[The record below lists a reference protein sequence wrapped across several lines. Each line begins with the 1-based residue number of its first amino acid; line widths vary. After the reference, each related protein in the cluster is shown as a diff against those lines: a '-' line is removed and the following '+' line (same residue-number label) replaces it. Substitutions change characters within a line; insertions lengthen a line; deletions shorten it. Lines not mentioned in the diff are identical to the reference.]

1 VCLGWCTT
9 SLQRC
14 PGLPSSAL
22 LGKPPLNILID
33 PSLAKRKSPWE
44 INLSELLDLFLKAIS
59 QTEFIDLRAA
69 GTAALSSA
77 TIYRLK
83 VETLFLFERLR
94 LQHRLM
100 DASEPPQLI
109 VMPFRYEI
117 YSTNI
122 DELFDELGR
131 ILQEIVI
138 DEQGG
143 QGQHLLEVPEVLPP
157 NLDDYVISLQTLL
170 FEYRKILVERLRAT
184 GKALLSE
191 LTRGLKPIDAARIFI
206 LLLFAA
212 NSGEVVINQEE
223 TDEDA
228 LVVSV
233 GQLE

>member
-1 VCLGWCTT
+1 VVDT
-9 SLQRC
+9 SILSR
-14 PGLPSSAL
+14 
-22 LGKPPLNILID
+22 PPLNVLID

-44 INLSELLDLFLKAIS
+44 INLSELLDLFLKTIMKS
-59 QTEFIDLRAA
+59 EFLDMRAA

-94 LQHRLM
+94 AQRRLL
-100 DASEPPQLI
+100 DSTEPPQII
-109 VMPFRYEI
+109 VMPFRYEV
-117 YSTNI
+117 YSTNVE
-122 DELFDELGR
+122 ELFDELGR
-131 ILQEIVI
+131 ILEQIIV

-143 QGQHLLEVPEVLPP
+143 AEQSPLAIPELPPP
-157 NLDDYVISLQTLL
+157 NLEDYVISLQSLL
-170 FEYRKILVERLRAT
+170 SEFRKILVERLRAS
-184 GKALLSE
+184 GKTLLSE
-191 LTRGLKPIDAARIFI
+191 LVRGLPPVDAARVFI

-223 TDEDA
+223 TDTDA

>member
-1 VCLGWCTT
+1 V
-9 SLQRC
+9 
-14 PGLPSSAL
+14 
-22 LGKPPLNILID
+22 
-33 PSLAKRKSPWE
+33 
-44 INLSELLDLFLKAIS
+44 FLKTIS
-59 QTEFIDLRAA
+59 QTDIIDMRAA

-94 LQHRLM
+94 LQQRHF

-109 VMPFRYEI
+109 VMPFRYEV

-122 DELFDELGR
+122 EELFDELGR

-138 DEQGG
+138 DEEGG
-143 QGQHLLEVPEVLPP
+143 QEQNPLSVAELQPP
-157 NLDDYVISLQTLL
+157 NIEDYVISLQAILSD
-170 FEYRKILVERLRAT
+170 FRKILVERLRAT

-191 LTRGLKPIDAARIFI
+191 LVRGLSPIDAARVFI

-223 TDEDA
+223 SDVDA

>member
-1 VCLGWCTT
+1 M
-9 SLQRC
+9 
-14 PGLPSSAL
+14 PSSSL
-22 LGKPPLNILID
+22 LSRPPLNVLID

-44 INLSELLDLFLKAIS
+44 INLTELLDLFLKAIS
-59 QTEFIDLRAA
+59 QTEFIDMRAA

-77 TIYRLK
+77 MIYRLK

-94 LQHRLM
+94 LQRRLV
-100 DASEPPQLI
+100 DSSEPPQII

-131 ILQEIVI
+131 NLQEIVI
-138 DEQGG
+138 EQEGG
-143 QGQHLLEVPEVLPP
+143 SDQGPLLADVPPP
-157 NLDDYVISLQTLL
+157 NFDNYVVALQALL
-170 FEYRKILVERLRAT
+170 SEFRTIPVERLRAT

-191 LTRGLKPIDAARIFI
+191 LLRGLSPMDAARVFI

-223 TDEDA
+223 SDEDA

>member
-1 VCLGWCTT
+1 V
-9 SLQRC
+9 
-14 PGLPSSAL
+14 PSSSL
-22 LGKPPLNILID
+22 LGRPPLNVLID

-44 INLSELLDLFLKAIS
+44 INLTELLDLFLKAIS
-59 QTEFIDLRAA
+59 QTELIDMRAA

-83 VETLFLFERLR
+83 VETLFLFERL
-94 LQHRLM
+94 LKQQKHPGIN
-100 DASEPPQLI
+100 EPPQII

-131 ILQEIVI
+131 ILQEIVV

-143 QGQHLLEVPEVLPP
+143 ESNVLSLAELPP
-157 NLDDYVISLQTLL
+157 PNFDDYVLALQSLLSE
-170 FEYRKILVERLRAT
+170 FRRILVERLGAT
-184 GKALLSE
+184 GKALISE
-191 LTRGLKPIDAARIFI
+191 LMRGLSPIDAARVFI

-223 TDEDA
+223 SDEDA

>member
-1 VCLGWCTT
+1 MPDS
-9 SLQRC
+9 SLLSR
-14 PGLPSSAL
+14 
-22 LGKPPLNILID
+22 PPLNVLID

-44 INLSELLDLFLKAIS
+44 INLSELLDLFLQTIS
-59 QTEFIDLRAA
+59 QSEIIDMRAA

-83 VETLFLFERLR
+83 VETLFLFEKLRMQKRLV
-94 LQHRLM
+94 
-100 DASEPPQLI
+100 DASGPPQLI
-109 VMPFRYEI
+109 VMPFRYEV

-122 DELFDELGR
+122 EELFDELGR
-131 ILQEIVI
+131 ILQEIVV

-143 QGQHLLEVPEVLPP
+143 ASENPLSVAELPPP
-157 NLDDYVISLQTLL
+157 NLDDYVISLQA
-170 FEYRKILVERLRAT
+170 ILSEFRRVLVDRLRET

-191 LTRGLKPIDAARIFI
+191 LVRGLNPVDAARVFI

-223 TDEDA
+223 DDADA

>member
-1 VCLGWCTT
+1 M
-9 SLQRC
+9 
-14 PGLPSSAL
+14 
-22 LGKPPLNILID
+22 
-33 PSLAKRKSPWE
+33 
-44 INLSELLDLFLKAIS
+44 FLKAIS
-59 QTEFIDLRAA
+59 QSEFIDMRAA

-94 LQHRLM
+94 LQHRLI
-100 DASEPPQLI
+100 DASEPPQII

-131 ILQEIVI
+131 ILQDIVVE
-138 DEQGG
+138 EQGG
-143 QGQHLLEVPEVLPP
+143 QSLLEAPELPPP

-191 LTRGLKPIDAARIFI
+191 LTRGLKPIDAARVFI

>member
-1 VCLGWCTT
+1 V
-9 SLQRC
+9 
-14 PGLPSSAL
+14 PSSNL
-22 LGKPPLNILID
+22 LSRPPLNVLID

-44 INLSELLDLFLKAIS
+44 INLTELLDMFLKAIS
-59 QTEFIDLRAA
+59 QSEFIDMRAA

-94 LQHRLM
+94 LQHRLLNT
-100 DASEPPQLI
+100 AEPPQII

-122 DELFDELGR
+122 DELFNELGR
-131 ILQEIVI
+131 ILQEIAVQ
-138 DEQGG
+138 DEEGEQNP
-143 QGQHLLEVPEVLPP
+143 LALADLPP
-157 NLDDYVISLQTLL
+157 PNFDNYVVALQVMLSE
-170 FEYRKILVERLRAT
+170 FRKILVERLRAT
-184 GKALLSE
+184 GRALLTE
-191 LTRGLKPIDAARIFI
+191 LLRGLKPVDAARVFI

-223 TDEDA
+223 SDEDA

>member
-1 VCLGWCTT
+1 MYTT
-9 SLQRC
+9 SLLRC
-14 PGLPSSAL
+14 RHVPSSAL
-22 LGKPPLNILID
+22 LGKPPLNVLID

-59 QTEFIDLRAA
+59 QTDLIDMRAA

-83 VETLFLFERLR
+83 VESLFLFERLR
-94 LQHRLM
+94 LQNRLL
-100 DASEPPQLI
+100 DNSQPPQFI

-138 DEQGG
+138 EEEGG
-143 QGQHLLEVPEVLPP
+143 GAQNLLVPEELAP
-157 NLDDYVISLQTLL
+157 DIGEYVIPVEVMLS
-170 FEYRKILVERLRAT
+170 EYRKILVERLRVT

-191 LTRGLKPIDAARIFI
+191 LLRGFRPVEAARVFI
-206 LLLFAA
+206 ILLFAA
-212 NSGEVVINQEE
+212 SDGEVVINQEE
-223 TDEDA
+223 SDEDA

>member
-1 VCLGWCTT
+1 M
-9 SLQRC
+9 
-14 PGLPSSAL
+14 PSSSL
-22 LGKPPLNILID
+22 LSRPPLNVLID

-44 INLSELLDLFLKAIS
+44 INLTELLDMFLKAIS
-59 QTEFIDLRAA
+59 QTEFIDMRAA

-94 LQHRLM
+94 MQHRLLNT
-100 DASEPPQLI
+100 DEPPQII

-131 ILQEIVI
+131 ILQDIVTQ
-138 DEQGG
+138 DEGG
-143 QGQHLLEVPEVLPP
+143 EQNPLALAELAPP
-157 NLDDYVISLQTLL
+157 NFDNYVVSLQVILSE
-170 FEYRKILVERLRAT
+170 FRKILVERLRAT
-184 GKALLSE
+184 GRTLLSE
-191 LTRGLKPIDAARIFI
+191 LLRGLKPVDAARVFI

-212 NSGEVVINQEE
+212 NSGEVVINQEDA
-223 TDEDA
+223 DEDA

-233 GQLE
+233 GLLE

>member
-1 VCLGWCTT
+1 M
-9 SLQRC
+9 
-14 PGLPSSAL
+14 
-22 LGKPPLNILID
+22 LID
-33 PSLAKRKSPWE
+33 PSLARRKSPWE
-44 INLSELLDLFLKAIS
+44 INLTELLDLFLKAIS
-59 QTEFIDLRAA
+59 QTDLIDMRAA
-69 GTAALSSA
+69 GTAVLSSA

-94 LQHRLM
+94 MQHRLV
-100 DASEPPQLI
+100 DASEPPQII

-117 YSTNI
+117 YSTNV

-131 ILQEIVI
+131 ILQEIVS
-138 DEQGG
+138 EEEGRTSENP
-143 QGQHLLEVPEVLPP
+143 LETELPP
-157 NLDDYVISLQTLL
+157 PDIGDYVISIQAILS
-170 FEYRKILVERLRAT
+170 EYRKILVERLRAT

-191 LTRGLKPIDAARIFI
+191 LVRGLKPVDAARIFI

-212 NSGEVVINQEE
+212 NAGEVVINQEE

>member
-1 VCLGWCTT
+1 M
-9 SLQRC
+9 
-14 PGLPSSAL
+14 PSSPL
-22 LGKPPLNILID
+22 LAKAPLNVLID

-44 INLSELLDLFLKAIS
+44 INLSELLELFLKTIS
-59 QTEFIDLRAA
+59 QTELIDMRAA

-94 LQHRLM
+94 MQQRLV
-100 DASEPPQLI
+100 DSSEPPQII

-131 ILQEIVI
+131 ILEEIVV
-138 DEQGG
+138 DQEGGSEQNLLAADIPPPNFDNYVVSL
-143 QGQHLLEVPEVLPP
+143 QALLLE
-157 NLDDYVISLQTLL
+157 
-170 FEYRKILVERLRAT
+170 FRKILVERLRAT
-184 GKALLSE
+184 GRALLSE
-191 LTRGLKPIDAARIFI
+191 LVRGLSPLDAARVFI

-223 TDEDA
+223 SDEDA

-233 GQLE
+233 GSLE

>member
-1 VCLGWCTT
+1 M
-9 SLQRC
+9 
-14 PGLPSSAL
+14 PSSPL
-22 LGKPPLNILID
+22 LGRPPLNVLID
-33 PSLAKRKSPWE
+33 PTLAKRKSPWE
-44 INLSELLDLFLKAIS
+44 INLSELLDMFLKAIS
-59 QTEFIDLRAA
+59 QTEFIDMRAA

-94 LQHRLM
+94 MQHKLFEG
-100 DASEPPQLI
+100 AEPPQII

-131 ILQEIVI
+131 ILQEIVTEEESGGAQNPLAV
-138 DEQGG
+138 DE
-143 QGQHLLEVPEVLPP
+143 LPP
-157 NLDDYVISLQTLL
+157 PNIDDYVISLQSILS
-170 FEYRKILVERLRAT
+170 EYRKILVERLRAT

-191 LTRGLKPIDAARIFI
+191 LVLGLRPVDAARVFI

-223 TDEDA
+223 SDEDA